1 MNFDKHKILNNE
13 NGIANFLANRF
24 KEPTKFLAVN
34 TASYDIQ
41 YLDRIWNGK
50 DARELIWYKGLKT

>member
-41 YLDRIWNGK
+41 YLDRI
-50 DARELIWYKGLKT
+50 